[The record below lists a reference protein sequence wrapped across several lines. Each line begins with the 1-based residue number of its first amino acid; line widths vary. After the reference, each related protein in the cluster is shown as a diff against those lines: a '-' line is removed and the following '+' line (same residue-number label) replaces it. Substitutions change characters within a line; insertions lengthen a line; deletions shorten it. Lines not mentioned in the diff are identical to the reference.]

1 MRDES
6 DPPVQAPA
14 RRIPSLFIDPLA
26 RIFLGV
32 LLFLSL
38 LFNRADC
45 SAFCLVLLL
54 LSTGS
59 KLWRRRGVRR
69 VVCRFRS
76 NKLRALPDESLVFTV
91 EVTNGSLLPMTIRAV
106 LAGIGDLSGGGRGAD
121 VKADRVGG
129 RRTLRL
135 EWPLKA
141 PGRGVYP
148 VGPPVTETGDA
159 FGLFFQETDREDPL
173 EIVVY
178 PKCFPVSSF
187 LWPSREFFGRIRAE
201 GLIEDPVNLIG
212 TREYQPGR
220 PAKAIHW
227 KASVRLNRL
236 QEKVFEP
243 SRRARILLSLDVR
256 GFHESGD
263 EAAFEETLE
272 AAASIAVHLIQ
283 KGVSVGVITNGSLV
297 GDHSPVVP
305 VETGPDQT
313 AKILERMARMTM
325 EPAADLIRLLRSI
338 LTGASGMGC
347 FHFVYTLGDCATAF
361 GSYAAGCRTPVSFLA
376 ARRGDGVLSRTAGAG
391 DVVFL
396 EALRKNRGAGA

>member
-1 MRDES
+1 MS
-6 DPPVQAPA
+6 PIPPVQTAA

-26 RIFLGV
+26 RIFLGI
-32 LLFLSL
+32 LLFLAL
-38 LFNRADC
+38 LFNRPDF

-59 KLWRRRGVRR
+59 KLWLRMGVGR

-76 NKLRALPDESLVFTV
+76 NKLRALSGESLVFTV

-106 LAGIGDLSGGGRGAD
+106 LTGIGDLSGGGSGAD
-121 VKADRVGG
+121 VRADRVGG
-129 RRTLRL
+129 RRTSRL
-135 EWPLKA
+135 EWALRA

-148 VGPPVTETGDA
+148 VGPPVTEAGDA
-159 FGLFFQETDREDPL
+159 LGLFFQETDREDPL

-178 PKCFPVSSF
+178 PNRFSVSSF
-187 LWPSREFFGRIRAE
+187 LWPSREPFGRIRAE

-212 TREYQPGR
+212 TREYHPGR
-220 PAKAIHW
+220 PARAIHW

-263 EAAFEETLE
+263 APAFEEALE

-283 KGVSVGVITNGSLV
+283 KGVSVGMITNGGLV
-297 GDHSPVVP
+297 GDHPPVVP
-305 VETGPDQT
+305 VELAPDQS
-313 AKILERMARMTM
+313 ARVLERMARMTM
-325 EPAADLIRLLRSI
+325 EPAADLIRLLRSV
-338 LTGASGMGC
+338 LPGASGMGC
-347 FHFVYTLGDCATAF
+347 FHFVYTLNDCARAF

-376 ARRGDGVLSRTAGAG
+376 ARQGEGVHSRTAGAG

-396 EALRKNRGAGA
+396 ETLRKSGGAGA